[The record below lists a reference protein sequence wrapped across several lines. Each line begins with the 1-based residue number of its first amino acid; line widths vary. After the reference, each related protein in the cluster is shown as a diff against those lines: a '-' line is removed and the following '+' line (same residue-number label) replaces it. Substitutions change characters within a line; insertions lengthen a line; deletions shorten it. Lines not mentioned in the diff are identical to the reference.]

1 MRGGGGFEGAHEAAQ
16 VPPGARWGAQD
27 GPGGARAQTG
37 SPTLASTHERNRGTW
52 RGNRRAC
59 RRQSGGSLQVPV
71 SHDDKRVGV
80 DRGHASGSSLVP
92 SACVHDEGRVEG
104 SARGDHAGIV
114 GGGTASGVPDEGP
127 HAPDDGQVLA
137 QRGQIRVFGGIEIR
151 PAHARHIMVSRERD
165 TGHGPGRVDN
175 NRLARPRSAGTAL
188 PAPHTPSDTPTTP
201 ALACQQPHNA
211 GDPNPSGDPGDRPY
225 CARAASSRTGLGDEG
240 HEERAIPRQPH
251 LTALPDAHAG
261 RSLGHGSRRGG
272 QDQRGLARVRAH
284 ARPREHR
291 GIARAVEVGRGEAD
305 EGDGSSR
312 WGDVGVHG
320 TTMRPHRLS
329 RPPACA
335 PLWTTPTRGARLC
348 IEGSDGGPL
357 WIDPTLE

>member
-1 MRGGGGFEGAHEAAQ
+1 MGD
-16 VPPGARWGAQD
+16 QD
-27 GPGGARAQTG
+27 ERVGMDRRH
-37 SPTLASTHERNRGTW
+37 ASR
-52 RGNRRAC
+52 
-59 RRQSGGSLQVPV
+59 GSLI
-71 SHDDKRVGV
+71 
-80 DRGHASGSSLVP
+80 P
-92 SACVHDEGRVEG
+92 SARVHDEGRVKG
-104 SARGDHAGIV
+104 STGGHHPRVVRAGPAARI
-114 GGGTASGVPDEGP
+114 PDEGP

-137 QRGQIRVFGGIEIR
+137 QRGQIRVFGSVEIR
-151 PAHARHIMVSRERD
+151 PPHAGNVVVTRERD

-175 NRLARPRSAGTAL
+175 DRLARPRSAGTAC

-211 GDPNPSGDPGDRPY
+211 GDPNPSGDPGDHPY

-240 HEERAIPRQPH
+240 HEERTIPGQPH
-251 LTALPDAHAG
+251 LTTLPNTHAG
-261 RSLGHGSRRGG
+261 HSLGHWSRRRC

-305 EGDGSSR
+305 ECNGSSR
-312 WGDVGVHG
+312 WGDVGVHK

-335 PLWTTPTRGARLC
+335 PLWTTRTRGATLC

-357 WIDPTLE
+357 WIEPTLE

>member
-1 MRGGGGFEGAHEAAQ
+1 MGD
-16 VPPGARWGAQD
+16 QD
-27 GPGGARAQTG
+27 
-37 SPTLASTHERNRGTW
+37 E
-52 RGNRRAC
+52 
-59 RRQSGGSLQVPV
+59 
-71 SHDDKRVGV
+71 RVGM
-80 DRGHASGSSLVP
+80 DRGHASRGSLVP
-92 SACVHDEGRVEG
+92 SARVHDEGRVKG
-104 SARGDHAGIV
+104 STGGHHPRVVRAGPAARI
-114 GGGTASGVPDEGP
+114 PDEGP

-137 QRGQIRVFGGIEIR
+137 QRGQIRVFGSVEIR
-151 PAHARHIMVSRERD
+151 PPHAGNVVVTRERD

-175 NRLARPRSAGTAL
+175 DRLARPRSAGTAC

-211 GDPNPSGDPGDRPY
+211 GDPNPSGDPGDHPY
-225 CARAASSRTGLGDEG
+225 CARPASSRTGLGDEG
-240 HEERAIPRQPH
+240 HEERTIPGQPH
-251 LTALPDAHAG
+251 LTTLPNTHAG
-261 RSLGHGSRRGG
+261 HSLGHWSRRRC

-305 EGDGSSR
+305 ECNGSSR
-312 WGDVGVHG
+312 WGDVGVHK

-335 PLWTTPTRGARLC
+335 PLWTTRTRGATLC

-357 WIDPTLE
+357 WIEPTLE

>member
-1 MRGGGGFEGAHEAAQ
+1 MGD
-16 VPPGARWGAQD
+16 QD
-27 GPGGARAQTG
+27 
-37 SPTLASTHERNRGTW
+37 E
-52 RGNRRAC
+52 
-59 RRQSGGSLQVPV
+59 
-71 SHDDKRVGV
+71 RVGM
-80 DRGHASGSSLVP
+80 DRGHASRGSLVP
-92 SACVHDEGRVEG
+92 SARVHDEGRVKG
-104 SARGDHAGIV
+104 STGGHHPRVVRAGPAARI
-114 GGGTASGVPDEGP
+114 PDEGP

-137 QRGQIRVFGGIEIR
+137 QRGQIRVFGSVEIR
-151 PAHARHIMVSRERD
+151 PPHAGNVVVTRERD

-175 NRLARPRSAGTAL
+175 DRLARPRSAGTAC

-211 GDPNPSGDPGDRPY
+211 GDPNPSGDPGDHPY

-240 HEERAIPRQPH
+240 HEERTIPGQPH
-251 LTALPDAHAG
+251 LTTLPNTHAG
-261 RSLGHGSRRGG
+261 HSLGHWSRRRC

-305 EGDGSSR
+305 ECNGSSR
-312 WGDVGVHG
+312 WGDVGVHK

-335 PLWTTPTRGARLC
+335 PLWTTRTRGATLC

-357 WIDPTLE
+357 WIEPTLE

>member
-1 MRGGGGFEGAHEAAQ
+1 MGDQ
-16 VPPGARWGAQD
+16 
-27 GPGGARAQTG
+27 
-37 SPTLASTHERNRGTW
+37 
-52 RGNRRAC
+52 
-59 RRQSGGSLQVPV
+59 
-71 SHDDKRVGV
+71 DKRVGA
-80 DRGHASGSSLVP
+80 DRGHASRGSLIP
-92 SACVHDEGRVEG
+92 SARVHDEGRVKG
-104 SARGDHAGIV
+104 STGGHHPRVVRAGPAARI
-114 GGGTASGVPDEGP
+114 PDEGP

-137 QRGQIRVFGGIEIR
+137 QRGQIRVFGSVEIR
-151 PAHARHIMVSRERD
+151 PPHAGNVVVTRERD

-175 NRLARPRSAGTAL
+175 DRLARPRSAGTAC

-211 GDPNPSGDPGDRPY
+211 GDPNPSGDPGDHPY

-240 HEERAIPRQPH
+240 HEESTIPGQPH
-251 LTALPDAHAG
+251 LTTLPNTHAG
-261 RSLGHGSRRGG
+261 HSLGHWSRRRC

-305 EGDGSSR
+305 ECNGSSR
-312 WGDVGVHG
+312 WGDVGVHK

-335 PLWTTPTRGARLC
+335 PLWTTRTRGATLC

-357 WIDPTLE
+357 WIEPTLE

>member
-1 MRGGGGFEGAHEAAQ
+1 MGD
-16 VPPGARWGAQD
+16 QD
-27 GPGGARAQTG
+27 
-37 SPTLASTHERNRGTW
+37 E
-52 RGNRRAC
+52 
-59 RRQSGGSLQVPV
+59 
-71 SHDDKRVGV
+71 RVGM
-80 DRGHASGSSLVP
+80 DRGHASRGSLVP
-92 SACVHDEGRVEG
+92 SARVHDEGRVKG
-104 SARGDHAGIV
+104 STGGHHPRVVRAGPAARI
-114 GGGTASGVPDEGP
+114 PDEDP

-137 QRGQIRVFGGIEIR
+137 QRAQIRVFGSVEIR
-151 PAHARHIMVSRERD
+151 PPHAGNVVVTRERD

-175 NRLARPRSAGTAL
+175 DRLARPRSAGTAC

-211 GDPNPSGDPGDRPY
+211 GDPNPSGDPGDHPY

-240 HEERAIPRQPH
+240 HEERTIPGQPH
-251 LTALPDAHAG
+251 LTTLPNTHAG
-261 RSLGHGSRRGG
+261 HSLGHWSRRRC

-305 EGDGSSR
+305 ECNGSSR
-312 WGDVGVHG
+312 WGDVGVHK

-335 PLWTTPTRGARLC
+335 PLWTTRTRGATLC

-357 WIDPTLE
+357 WIKPTLE

>member
-1 MRGGGGFEGAHEAAQ
+1 MGD
-16 VPPGARWGAQD
+16 QD
-27 GPGGARAQTG
+27 
-37 SPTLASTHERNRGTW
+37 E
-52 RGNRRAC
+52 
-59 RRQSGGSLQVPV
+59 
-71 SHDDKRVGV
+71 RVGM
-80 DRGHASGSSLVP
+80 DRGHASRGSLIP
-92 SACVHDEGRVEG
+92 SARVHDEGRVKG
-104 SARGDHAGIV
+104 STGGHHPRVVRAGPAARI
-114 GGGTASGVPDEGP
+114 PDEGP

-137 QRGQIRVFGGIEIR
+137 QRGQIRVFGSVEIR
-151 PAHARHIMVSRERD
+151 PPHAGNVVVTRERD

-175 NRLARPRSAGTAL
+175 DRLARPRSAGTAC

-211 GDPNPSGDPGDRPY
+211 GDPNPSGDPGDHPY

-240 HEERAIPRQPH
+240 HEERTIPGQPH
-251 LTALPDAHAG
+251 LTTLPNTHAG
-261 RSLGHGSRRGG
+261 HSLGHWSRRRC

-305 EGDGSSR
+305 ECNGSSR
-312 WGDVGVHG
+312 WGDVGVHK

-335 PLWTTPTRGARLC
+335 PLWTTRTRGATLC

-357 WIDPTLE
+357 WIEPTLE

>member
-1 MRGGGGFEGAHEAAQ
+1 MGD
-16 VPPGARWGAQD
+16 QD
-27 GPGGARAQTG
+27 
-37 SPTLASTHERNRGTW
+37 E
-52 RGNRRAC
+52 
-59 RRQSGGSLQVPV
+59 
-71 SHDDKRVGV
+71 RVGM
-80 DRGHASGSSLVP
+80 DRGHASRGSLIP
-92 SACVHDEGRVEG
+92 SARVHDEGRVKG
-104 SARGDHAGIV
+104 STGGHHPWVVRAGPAARI
-114 GGGTASGVPDEGP
+114 PDEGP

-137 QRGQIRVFGGIEIR
+137 QRGQIRVFGSVEIR
-151 PAHARHIMVSRERD
+151 PPHAGNVVVTRERD

-175 NRLARPRSAGTAL
+175 DHVARPRSAGTAC

-211 GDPNPSGDPGDRPY
+211 GDPNPSGDPGDHPHRTRS
-225 CARAASSRTGLGDEG
+225 ARAGGCLGDEG
-240 HEERAIPRQPH
+240 HEERTIPGQPH
-251 LTALPDAHAG
+251 LTTLPNTHAG
-261 RSLGHGSRRGG
+261 HSLGHWSRRRC

-305 EGDGSSR
+305 ECNGSSR
-312 WGDVGVHG
+312 WGDVGVHK

-335 PLWTTPTRGARLC
+335 PLWTTRTRGATLC

-357 WIDPTLE
+357 WIEPTLE

>member
-1 MRGGGGFEGAHEAAQ
+1 MGD
-16 VPPGARWGAQD
+16 QD
-27 GPGGARAQTG
+27 
-37 SPTLASTHERNRGTW
+37 E
-52 RGNRRAC
+52 
-59 RRQSGGSLQVPV
+59 
-71 SHDDKRVGV
+71 RVGM
-80 DRGHASGSSLVP
+80 DRGHASHGSLIP
-92 SACVHDEGRVEG
+92 SARVHDEGRVKG
-104 SARGDHAGIV
+104 STGGHHPRVVRAGPAARI
-114 GGGTASGVPDEGP
+114 PDEGP

-137 QRGQIRVFGGIEIR
+137 QRGQIRVFGSVEIR
-151 PAHARHIMVSRERD
+151 PPHAGNVVVTRERD

-175 NRLARPRSAGTAL
+175 DRLARPRSAGTAC

-211 GDPNPSGDPGDRPY
+211 GDPNPSGDPGDHPY

-240 HEERAIPRQPH
+240 HEERTIPGQPH
-251 LTALPDAHAG
+251 LTTLPNTHAG
-261 RSLGHGSRRGG
+261 HSLGHWSRRRC

-305 EGDGSSR
+305 ECNGSSR
-312 WGDVGVHG
+312 WGDVGVHK

-335 PLWTTPTRGARLC
+335 PLWTTRTRGATLC

-357 WIDPTLE
+357 WIEPTLE

>member
-1 MRGGGGFEGAHEAAQ
+1 MGD
-16 VPPGARWGAQD
+16 QD
-27 GPGGARAQTG
+27 
-37 SPTLASTHERNRGTW
+37 E
-52 RGNRRAC
+52 
-59 RRQSGGSLQVPV
+59 
-71 SHDDKRVGV
+71 RVGM
-80 DRGHASGSSLVP
+80 DRGHASRGSLIP
-92 SACVHDEGRVEG
+92 SARVHDEGRVKG
-104 SARGDHAGIV
+104 STGGHHPRVVRAGPAARI
-114 GGGTASGVPDEGP
+114 PDEGP

-137 QRGQIRVFGGIEIR
+137 QRGQIRVFGSVEIR
-151 PAHARHIMVSRERD
+151 PPHAGNVVVTRERD

-175 NRLARPRSAGTAL
+175 DRLARPRSAGTAC

-240 HEERAIPRQPH
+240 HEERTIPGQPH
-251 LTALPDAHAG
+251 LTTLPNTHAG
-261 RSLGHGSRRGG
+261 HSLGHWSRRRC

-305 EGDGSSR
+305 ECNGSSR
-312 WGDVGVHG
+312 WGDVGVHK

-335 PLWTTPTRGARLC
+335 PLWTTRTRGATLC

-357 WIDPTLE
+357 WIEPTLE

>member
-1 MRGGGGFEGAHEAAQ
+1 MGD
-16 VPPGARWGAQD
+16 QD
-27 GPGGARAQTG
+27 
-37 SPTLASTHERNRGTW
+37 E
-52 RGNRRAC
+52 
-59 RRQSGGSLQVPV
+59 
-71 SHDDKRVGV
+71 RVGM
-80 DRGHASGSSLVP
+80 DRGHASRGSLVP
-92 SACVHDEGRVEG
+92 SARVHDEGRVKG
-104 SARGDHAGIV
+104 STGGHHPRVVRAGPAARI
-114 GGGTASGVPDEGP
+114 PDEGP

-137 QRGQIRVFGGIEIR
+137 QRGQIRVFGSVEIR
-151 PAHARHIMVSRERD
+151 PPHAGNVVVTRERD

-175 NRLARPRSAGTAL
+175 DRLARPRSAGTAC

-211 GDPNPSGDPGDRPY
+211 GDPNPSGDPGDHPY

-240 HEERAIPRQPH
+240 HEERTIPGQPH
-251 LTALPDAHAG
+251 LTTLPNTHAG
-261 RSLGHGSRRGG
+261 HSLGHWSRRRC

-305 EGDGSSR
+305 ECNGSSR

-357 WIDPTLE
+357 WIEPTLE

>member
-1 MRGGGGFEGAHEAAQ
+1 MGDQ
-16 VPPGARWGAQD
+16 
-27 GPGGARAQTG
+27 
-37 SPTLASTHERNRGTW
+37 
-52 RGNRRAC
+52 
-59 RRQSGGSLQVPV
+59 
-71 SHDDKRVGV
+71 DKRVGA
-80 DRGHASGSSLVP
+80 DRGHASRGSLIP
-92 SACVHDEGRVEG
+92 SARVHDEGRVKG
-104 SARGDHAGIV
+104 STGGHHPRVVRAGPAARI
-114 GGGTASGVPDEGP
+114 PDEGP

-137 QRGQIRVFGGIEIR
+137 QRGQIRVFGSVEIR
-151 PAHARHIMVSRERD
+151 PPHAGNVVVTRERD

-175 NRLARPRSAGTAL
+175 DRLARPRSAGTAC

-211 GDPNPSGDPGDRPY
+211 GDPNPSGDPGDHPY

-240 HEERAIPRQPH
+240 HEERTIPGQPH
-251 LTALPDAHAG
+251 LTTLPNTHAG
-261 RSLGHGSRRGG
+261 HSLGHWSRRRC

-305 EGDGSSR
+305 ECNGSSR
-312 WGDVGVHG
+312 WGDVGVHK

-335 PLWTTPTRGARLC
+335 PLWTTRTRGATLC

-357 WIDPTLE
+357 WIEPTLE

>member
-1 MRGGGGFEGAHEAAQ
+1 MGD
-16 VPPGARWGAQD
+16 QD
-27 GPGGARAQTG
+27 
-37 SPTLASTHERNRGTW
+37 E
-52 RGNRRAC
+52 
-59 RRQSGGSLQVPV
+59 
-71 SHDDKRVGV
+71 RVGM
-80 DRGHASGSSLVP
+80 DRGHASRGSLVP
-92 SACVHDEGRVEG
+92 SARVHDEGRVKG
-104 SARGDHAGIV
+104 STGGHHPRVVRAGPAARI
-114 GGGTASGVPDEGP
+114 PDEGP

-137 QRGQIRVFGGIEIR
+137 QRAQIRVFGSVEIR
-151 PAHARHIMVSRERD
+151 PPHAGNVVVTRERD

-175 NRLARPRSAGTAL
+175 DRLARPRSAGTAC

-211 GDPNPSGDPGDRPY
+211 GDPNPSGDPGDHPY

-240 HEERAIPRQPH
+240 HEERTIPGQPH
-251 LTALPDAHAG
+251 LTTLPNTHAG
-261 RSLGHGSRRGG
+261 HSLGHWSRRRC

-305 EGDGSSR
+305 ECNGSSR
-312 WGDVGVHG
+312 WGDVGVHK

-335 PLWTTPTRGARLC
+335 PLWTTRTRGATLC

-357 WIDPTLE
+357 WIKPTLE

>member
-1 MRGGGGFEGAHEAAQ
+1 
-16 VPPGARWGAQD
+16 
-27 GPGGARAQTG
+27 
-37 SPTLASTHERNRGTW
+37 
-52 RGNRRAC
+52 
-59 RRQSGGSLQVPV
+59 
-71 SHDDKRVGV
+71 
-80 DRGHASGSSLVP
+80 
-92 SACVHDEGRVEG
+92 
-104 SARGDHAGIV
+104 
-114 GGGTASGVPDEGP
+114 
-127 HAPDDGQVLA
+127 
-137 QRGQIRVFGGIEIR
+137 
-151 PAHARHIMVSRERD
+151 MVSRERD
-165 TGHGPGRVDN
+165 TGHGSGRVDN
-175 NRLARPRSAGTAL
+175 DCLARPRSAGTAL

-201 ALACQQPHNA
+201 ALACQQPNNA

-240 HEERAIPRQPH
+240 HEERTIPGQPH
-251 LTALPDAHAG
+251 LTTLPNTHAG
-261 RSLGHGSRRGG
+261 HSLGHWSRRRC

-284 ARPREHR
+284 ARPGEHR

-357 WIDPTLE
+357 WIEPTLE

>member
-1 MRGGGGFEGAHEAAQ
+1 MGD
-16 VPPGARWGAQD
+16 QD
-27 GPGGARAQTG
+27 
-37 SPTLASTHERNRGTW
+37 E
-52 RGNRRAC
+52 
-59 RRQSGGSLQVPV
+59 
-71 SHDDKRVGV
+71 RVGM
-80 DRGHASGSSLVP
+80 DRGHASRGSLIP
-92 SACVHDEGRVEG
+92 SARVHDEGRVKG
-104 SARGDHAGIV
+104 STGGHHPRVVRAGPAARI
-114 GGGTASGVPDEGP
+114 PDEGP

-137 QRGQIRVFGGIEIR
+137 QRGQIRVFGSVEIR
-151 PAHARHIMVSRERD
+151 PPHAGNVVVTRERD

-175 NRLARPRSAGTAL
+175 DRLARPRSAGTAC

-211 GDPNPSGDPGDRPY
+211 GDPNPSGDPGDHPHRTRS
-225 CARAASSRTGLGDEG
+225 ARAGGCLGDEG
-240 HEERAIPRQPH
+240 HEERTIPGQPH
-251 LTALPDAHAG
+251 LTTLPNTHAG
-261 RSLGHGSRRGG
+261 HSLGHWSRRRC

-305 EGDGSSR
+305 ECNGSSR
-312 WGDVGVHG
+312 WGDVGVHK

-335 PLWTTPTRGARLC
+335 PLWTTRTRGATLC

-357 WIDPTLE
+357 WIEPTLE

>member
-1 MRGGGGFEGAHEAAQ
+1 MGD
-16 VPPGARWGAQD
+16 QD
-27 GPGGARAQTG
+27 
-37 SPTLASTHERNRGTW
+37 E
-52 RGNRRAC
+52 
-59 RRQSGGSLQVPV
+59 
-71 SHDDKRVGV
+71 RVGM
-80 DRGHASGSSLVP
+80 DRGHASRGSLVP
-92 SACVHDEGRVEG
+92 SARVHDEGRVKG
-104 SARGDHAGIV
+104 STGGHHPRVVRAGPAARI
-114 GGGTASGVPDEGP
+114 PDEGP

-137 QRGQIRVFGGIEIR
+137 QRGQIRVFGSVEIR
-151 PAHARHIMVSRERD
+151 PPHAGNVVVTRERD

-175 NRLARPRSAGTAL
+175 DRLARPRSAGTAC
-188 PAPHTPSDTPTTP
+188 PAPHTPSDTTTTP

-211 GDPNPSGDPGDRPY
+211 GDPNPSGDPGDHPY

-240 HEERAIPRQPH
+240 HEERTIPGQPH
-251 LTALPDAHAG
+251 LTTLPNTHAG
-261 RSLGHGSRRGG
+261 HSLGHWSRRRC

-305 EGDGSSR
+305 ECNGSSR
-312 WGDVGVHG
+312 WGDVGVHK

-335 PLWTTPTRGARLC
+335 PLWTTRTRGATLC

-357 WIDPTLE
+357 WIEPTLE

>member
-1 MRGGGGFEGAHEAAQ
+1 MGD
-16 VPPGARWGAQD
+16 QD
-27 GPGGARAQTG
+27 
-37 SPTLASTHERNRGTW
+37 E
-52 RGNRRAC
+52 
-59 RRQSGGSLQVPV
+59 
-71 SHDDKRVGV
+71 RVGM
-80 DRGHASGSSLVP
+80 DRGHASRGSLVP
-92 SACVHDEGRVEG
+92 SARVHDEGRVKG
-104 SARGDHAGIV
+104 STGGHHPRVVRAGPAARI
-114 GGGTASGVPDEGP
+114 PDEGP

-137 QRGQIRVFGGIEIR
+137 QRAQIRVFGSVEIR
-151 PAHARHIMVSRERD
+151 PPHAGNVVVTRERD

-175 NRLARPRSAGTAL
+175 DRLARPRSAGTAC

-211 GDPNPSGDPGDRPY
+211 GDPNPSGDPGDHPY

-240 HEERAIPRQPH
+240 HEERTIPGQPH
-251 LTALPDAHAG
+251 LTTLPNTHAG
-261 RSLGHGSRRGG
+261 HSLGHWSRRRC

-305 EGDGSSR
+305 ECNGSSR
-312 WGDVGVHG
+312 WGDVGVHK

-335 PLWTTPTRGARLC
+335 PLWTTRTRGATLC

-357 WIDPTLE
+357 WIEPTLE

>member
-1 MRGGGGFEGAHEAAQ
+1 MGD
-16 VPPGARWGAQD
+16 QD
-27 GPGGARAQTG
+27 
-37 SPTLASTHERNRGTW
+37 E
-52 RGNRRAC
+52 
-59 RRQSGGSLQVPV
+59 
-71 SHDDKRVGV
+71 RVGM
-80 DRGHASGSSLVP
+80 DRGHASRGSLIP
-92 SACVHDEGRVEG
+92 SARVHDEGRVKG
-104 SARGDHAGIV
+104 STGGHHPRVVRAGPSARI
-114 GGGTASGVPDEGP
+114 PDEGT
-127 HAPDDGQVLA
+127 HSPDNGQVIA
-137 QRGQIRVFGGIEIR
+137 QRRQIRVLRGVQIR
-151 PAHARHIMVSRERD
+151 PPHAGHIMVTRERN
-165 TGHGPGRVDN
+165 TGHGPGRIDDDRVSH
-175 NRLARPRSAGTAL
+175 PRSAGTAC

-211 GDPNPSGDPGDRPY
+211 GDPNPSGDPGDHPY

-240 HEERAIPRQPH
+240 HEESTIPGQPH

-261 RSLGHGSRRGG
+261 CSLGHGSRRRC

-305 EGDGSSR
+305 ECNGSSR
-312 WGDVGVHG
+312 WGDVGVHK

-335 PLWTTPTRGARLC
+335 PLWTTRTRGATLC

-357 WIDPTLE
+357 WIEPTLE

>member
-1 MRGGGGFEGAHEAAQ
+1 MGD
-16 VPPGARWGAQD
+16 QD
-27 GPGGARAQTG
+27 
-37 SPTLASTHERNRGTW
+37 E
-52 RGNRRAC
+52 
-59 RRQSGGSLQVPV
+59 
-71 SHDDKRVGV
+71 RVGM
-80 DRGHASGSSLVP
+80 DRGHASRGSLIP
-92 SACVHDEGRVEG
+92 SARVHDEGRVKG
-104 SARGDHAGIV
+104 STGGHHPRVVRAGPAARI
-114 GGGTASGVPDEGP
+114 PDEGP

-137 QRGQIRVFGGIEIR
+137 QRGQIRVFGSFEIR
-151 PAHARHIMVSRERD
+151 PPHAGNVVVTRERD

-175 NRLARPRSAGTAL
+175 DRLARPRSAGTAC
-188 PAPHTPSDTPTTP
+188 PAPHTPSGTPTTP

-240 HEERAIPRQPH
+240 HEERTIPGQPH
-251 LTALPDAHAG
+251 LTTLPNTHAG
-261 RSLGHGSRRGG
+261 HSLGHWSRRRC

-305 EGDGSSR
+305 ECNGSSR
-312 WGDVGVHG
+312 WGDVGVHK

-335 PLWTTPTRGARLC
+335 PLWTTRTRGATLC

-357 WIDPTLE
+357 WIEPTLE

>member
-1 MRGGGGFEGAHEAAQ
+1 MGD
-16 VPPGARWGAQD
+16 QD
-27 GPGGARAQTG
+27 
-37 SPTLASTHERNRGTW
+37 E
-52 RGNRRAC
+52 
-59 RRQSGGSLQVPV
+59 
-71 SHDDKRVGV
+71 RVGM
-80 DRGHASGSSLVP
+80 DRGHASRGSLVP
-92 SACVHDEGRVEG
+92 SARVHDEGRVKG
-104 SARGDHAGIV
+104 STGGHHPRVVRAGPAARI
-114 GGGTASGVPDEGP
+114 PDEGP

-137 QRGQIRVFGGIEIR
+137 QRGQIRVFGSVEIR
-151 PAHARHIMVSRERD
+151 PPHAGNVVVTRERD

-175 NRLARPRSAGTAL
+175 DRLARPRSAGTAC
-188 PAPHTPSDTPTTP
+188 PAPHTPSGTPTTP

-211 GDPNPSGDPGDRPY
+211 GDPNPSGDPGDHPY

-240 HEERAIPRQPH
+240 HEERTIPGQPH
-251 LTALPDAHAG
+251 LTTLPNTHAG
-261 RSLGHGSRRGG
+261 HSLGHWSRRRC

-357 WIDPTLE
+357 WIEPTLE